1 MLQYLSGVTISK
13 IGVKG
18 EMKDNQDNYLRC
30 LVNYINYY
38 IVIDKGV
45 NLSWLLIES
54 ELGWY

>member
-45 NLSWLLIES
+45 NLS
-54 ELGWY
+54 